1 MLHDIFLMDLSVCE
15 IAGIVESDETKN
27 QCHPETTILALSQ
40 TISLLSLDAAAYAKI
55 DGGRISYELVLFN
68 IYILIINIYNHIY
81 IYIYIYM

>member
-68 IYILIINIYNHIY
+68 IYIYIDYKHI
-81 IYIYIYM
+81 

>member
-1 MLHDIFLMDLSVCE
+1 MDLSICE

-55 DGGRISYELVLFN
+55 DGGRISYELVLF
-68 IYILIINIYNHIY
+68 IY
-81 IYIYIYM
+81 IYICILYIDYKHI

>member
-1 MLHDIFLMDLSVCE
+1 MDLSICE

-55 DGGRISYELVLFN
+55 DGGRISYELVLF
-68 IYILIINIYNHIY
+68 IYIYVYYILIINIYNHIY
-81 IYIYIYM
+81 IYIYM